1 MTVSLTPAQVFEL
14 VLVGAGA
21 LAHLHV
27 VAARSASTRVV
38 WFNSGLYAWML
49 SWSIWYASVFT
60 SLNLETIAYGRFPGI
75 SMALDLLKGVL
86 LNVQCAF
93 LLHGLS
99 RWTGS
104 GRWVPAWAWYLVP
117 TTFVAIGAVNVV
129 SHPMLGFLANV
140 EPLTRQFLVVDIAT
154 CLLGIRMLR
163 GGMKRFDGPQRSV
176 ARPLIWAL
184 AALSSLLAA
193 ALCVKISF
201 GSRGPGLYDWVL
213 LHEGAHLLPP
223 SALLWAAYRTESVAL
238 EVTRSSLARARAFGA
253 LILAY
258 LGAKFAFPLSEF
270 DRAATWGMAG
280 LGFWGTLG
288 PVSFSVGRALS
299 RWWNRGL
306 AMECRRLS
314 RLESRL
320 WKPVLAEDAV
330 LDLAARGIGA
340 VLRCRSLVLPADD
353 RRVGLVLACRGAV
366 GCADPTAP
374 IAMSSATSRAE
385 IPAWEELSARVLLP
399 VRTPDGVVAIALG
412 ATPKADRLP
421 DAVLER
427 LGAIQS
433 TCRRVLESRRGLR
446 ERLEAQR
453 VLQES
458 ERLAMLGLLAAS
470 AAHEIG
476 NPLSAIRNIA
486 CAARSDAPTDSVLH
500 RDLSVVVGEV
510 ERLDATVRRMLHFAR
525 DRGECEDAPATVG
538 AVVGLLSVEAR
549 GRSVGLRVEGGGS
562 SFPLPMPENDLKA
575 ILFNL
580 LLNAIRHAPEGS
592 DVEVVLDRSG
602 PSLEVGNLGEIPV
615 DFRPRL
621 FQPLFSRGGNGLGLY
636 VSRSKAIEA
645 GGRLEYRP
653 GPGRTSFRLTWE
665 DP

>member
-27 VAARSASTRVV
+27 VAARSASTRVL

-75 SMALDLLKGVL
+75 SMSLDLLKGVL
-86 LNVQCAF
+86 LNLQCAF

-104 GRWVPAWAWYLVP
+104 ARRIPAWVWYLVP
-117 TTFVAIGAVNVV
+117 SIFVAFGAGNVV

-140 EPLTRQFLVVDIAT
+140 EPLTRLFLGVDIAT
-154 CLLGIRMLR
+154 CLLGILMLR
-163 GGMKRFDGPQRSV
+163 GGMGRLDGPQRSV
-176 ARPLIWAL
+176 ARPLCWAL
-184 AALSSLLAA
+184 AGLSALLAA
-193 ALCVKISF
+193 ALSVKIVF

-213 LHEGAHLLPP
+213 LHEAAHLLPP
-223 SALLWAAYRTESVAL
+223 SALLWAAYKTESVAL

-253 LILAY
+253 IFFAY

-270 DRAATWGMAG
+270 DRAATWVMAG

-299 RWWNRGL
+299 RWWNWGL
-306 AMECRRLS
+306 ALECRHLS

-320 WKPVLAEDAV
+320 WKPAVAEDAV

-340 VLRCRSLVLPADD
+340 VLRCRSLVLPPDD
-353 RRVGLVLACRGAV
+353 PRVGLVLACRAAAES
-366 GCADPTAP
+366 ADPLVP
-374 IAMSSATSRAE
+374 ISMFSATSRAE
-385 IPAWEELSARVLLP
+385 IPVWEELSARVLLP
-399 VRTPDGVVAIALG
+399 VRAPDGIRTIALG

-433 TCRRVLESRRGLR
+433 TCRRVLESRCRLR
-446 ERLEAQR
+446 ESLEAQR
-453 VLQES
+453 ELQES

-470 AAHEIG
+470 AAHEIK
-476 NPLSAIRNIA
+476 NPLSAIRNVA
-486 CAARSDAPTDSVLH
+486 WAARSDAPEGSVLR

-510 ERLDATVRRMLHFAR
+510 DRLDATVRRMLHFAR
-525 DRGECEDAPATVG
+525 DRDECEDAAETVG

-549 GRSVGLRVEGGGS
+549 GRSVRLSAKGDGLP
-562 SFPLPMPENDLKA
+562 FPLPMPENDLKA

-592 DVEVVLDRSG
+592 EVAVVLDRSG
-602 PSLEVGNLGEIPV
+602 PSLEVENQGEIPV

-621 FQPLFSRGGNGLGLY
+621 FKPLSSRGGNGLGLY
-636 VSRSKAIEA
+636 LSRSKALDA
-645 GGRLEYRP
+645 KGRLEYRP
-653 GPGRTSFRLTWE
+653 APGRTVFRLTWE